1 MNYLDSLTLA
11 PLSAGDIID
20 RSVRLYRRHFITL
33 LRIVLVPSLSAY
45 AGWIACTVGWRG
57 FTLSEQRE
65 AQFLLNLVLVV
76 GGLGLFF
83 AGKIAFYV
91 MLGGTSRALVNHFLD
106 GSPLRARDVFR
117 AVRERV
123 WSLIGAVIMVLLL
136 LISVAGLI
144 SNVFLVI
151 IVAYAGVVGLISNLP
166 LWIQATIHAIFG
178 GLFAVGLLAL
188 LLLIYGRII
197 YVPQALMVEGK
208 GVFSALSRSFTLA
221 GRDLRRIGAIFLF
234 EFYVAW
240 SLLLLLV
247 IPFDAYAYLRGVDI
261 TPFVTGR
268 PLWYSIA
275 YQTLTQVSEILLA
288 PTALLGFTLLYI
300 DSRVRKE
307 GFDIELLANRYLP
320 AVSLIPP
327 PEIRRPLPATTSPFP
342 SILGLND
349 YRPARIQHSAPTR
362 GSTAALTPATR
373 TAPDSSI
380 CHRCGTGAG
389 AGDLFCRHCGEKI

>member
-1 MNYLDSLTLA
+1 MNYLDSLA

-20 RSVRLYRRHFITL
+20 RSVRLYRQHFITL
-33 LRIVLVPSLSAY
+33 LRIVLLPSLIAY

-57 FTLSEQRE
+57 FTFSEQSD
-65 AQFLLNLVLVV
+65 AQFLLHLVLVV

-83 AGKIAFYV
+83 TGKIAFYV

-117 AVRERV
+117 AVRERI

-144 SNVFLVI
+144 GNAVMVI
-151 IVAYAGVVGLISNLP
+151 AIAYLGLAGLISNLP
-166 LWIQATIHAIFG
+166 VWIQVTIHVIFG
-178 GLFAVGLLAL
+178 GLFAVGLLVL

-197 YVPQALMVEGK
+197 YLPQALMVEGK

-221 GRDLRRIGAIFLF
+221 GSDLRRIGAIFLF

-247 IPFDAYAYLRGVDI
+247 VPFDVYAYLRGVEI
-261 TPFVTGR
+261 APFAMDR
-268 PLWYSIA
+268 PLWYSIV

-320 AVSLIPP
+320 AFNLLPP
-327 PEIRRPLPATTSPFP
+327 LEIRRPLPATKPPFP
-342 SILGLND
+342 SILGLDD
-349 YRPARIQHSAPTR
+349 YRPARIQHLAPAVENT
-362 GSTAALTPATR
+362 TALTST
-373 TAPDSSI
+373 TQTVTGSSI
-380 CHRCGTGAG
+380 CYRCGTGAS
-389 AGDLFCRHCGEKI
+389 AGDIFCRYCGEKI